1 MSKSDTY
8 LVPVDFSR
16 GSERALDYALKL
28 VREGKGRVIA
38 LHVIPAEIIY
48 TPVAGRLDLYAL
60 LERDAQASFRK
71 LSKRKR
77 LKPEDCRFELAR
89 DANFAEAIARRAK
102 KLGATMIVMGSH
114 GRTGFQRFVL
124 GSVAERT
131 IRYADCPVLIVKK

>member
-8 LVPVDFSR
+8 LVPIDFSR
-16 GSERALDYALKL
+16 GSQQALDYALKL
-28 VREGKGRVIA
+28 ARQRKGKVIA
-38 LHVIPAEIIY
+38 LHVIPTEIVY
-48 TPVAGRLDLYAL
+48 TPVAGRLDLYSL
-60 LERDAQASFRK
+60 MERDAQESFRL

-77 LKPEDCRFELAR
+77 LKPEDCRFESVRA
-89 DANFAEAIARRAK
+89 ANFAEAIARRAK

-114 GRTGFQRFVL
+114 GRTGLQRFVL